1 MVAFNKIRTEVYMF
15 QDDDSNTGTVLIS
28 FLIGG
33 IIGAGVALLLAP
45 QSGRKTRKHLID
57 TAEDV
62 RDYASG
68 YAKKLKEKI
77 S

>member
-1 MVAFNKIRTEVYMF
+1 MF

-33 IIGAGVALLLAP
+33 IIGAGVALMLAP
-45 QSGRKTRKHLID
+45 QSGRKTRKQILD
-57 TAEDV
+57 AADEV
-62 RDYASG
+62 KDYASG